1 MSKAPHGRAVFLIGF
16 MGAGKTAVGGALA
29 QKLGWNFIDLD
40 ERIEQQAKHTI
51 AEIFETLGEPV
62 FRRIENEQLSRL
74 LERDLTKPAVV
85 ALGGGTFAQPA
96 MAEKLREAKVPVIFL
111 DAPLEELLRRCA
123 QKPQRKRPL

>member
-74 LERDLTKPAVV
+74 LERDLTKSAVV
-85 ALGGGTFAQPA
+85 ALGGGAFAQPA
-96 MAEKLREAKVPVIFL
+96 IAEKLREAKVPVIFL
-111 DAPLEELLRRCA
+111 DAPLRRRA
-123 QKPQRKRPL
+123 ATKASAPGPRV